1 MFLKDSL
8 VVVSITSQLFVTVT
22 KILPCL
28 CSNIT
33 INYINY
39 IFVQV
44 IMSKT
49 GGAEDTRDVP
59 LLESSKININYR
71 VQDKDGCK

>member
-8 VVVSITSQLFVTVT
+8 VVVSTTAQLFVIVKK

-33 INYINY
+33 INYI
-39 IFVQV
+39 FVQV
-44 IMSKT
+44 IMGKT
-49 GGAEDTRDVP
+49 SGAEDTRDVP
-59 LLESSKININYR
+59 LLESSKININYC
-71 VQDKDGCK
+71 VQGKDGSK